1 MNLESSFSNQ
11 VVVVT
16 GGTRGIGAAIS
27 SAFLAEGARVHATY
41 SGNVTA
47 AESFSKTQKTLPG
60 SLTLHKFDVGDY
72 QAVEAF
78 FAELDQ
84 TEERIDV
91 LINNAGIRK
100 DAVVGMMPVE
110 DWASVIQVNLTG
122 TYAMSKMAVMRMSR
136 QRYGRIISIT
146 SPSGEMGFEG
156 QGNYAAS
163 KAGQVAFSRSL
174 SKEVAKRK
182 ITVNCVSPGFIGTDL
197 IADLPPEQA
206 AAYKNTVP
214 MKRFGTPAEV
224 ADAVLFL
231 ASEKAAYITGETLHV
246 TGGL

>member
-1 MNLESSFSNQ
+1 MSFESSFVKQ

-27 SAFLAEGARVHATY
+27 SAFLANGACVHATY
-41 SGNVTA
+41 SGNVEA
-47 AESFSKTQKTLPG
+47 AEAFAKDQANRPG
-60 SLTLHKFDVGDY
+60 TLTLHKFDVGDY
-72 QAVEAF
+72 TAVEAF
-78 FAELDQ
+78 FTALDE
-84 TEERIDV
+84 TAGRIDV

-100 DAVVGMMPVE
+100 DAVVGMMPAE
-110 DWASVIQVNLTG
+110 DWATVIRINLTG
-122 TYAMSKMAVMRMSR
+122 TYNMSKLAVMRMSR

-182 ITVNCVSPGFIGTDL
+182 ITVNCVSPGFIDTDL
-197 IADLPPEQA
+197 IADLPPEQL
-206 AAYKNTVP
+206 AAYKKTVP
-214 MKRFGTPAEV
+214 MKRFGDPSEV

-231 ASEKAAYITGETLHV
+231 ASEKASYITGETLHV